1 MAEYMHGAYGQI
13 GSANTKATTRSRNAI
28 VYVGTAPVHTVE
40 GGAKNVNRPI
50 VVNDMSEARK
60 YFGMSYE
67 WENYTLCEAVHA
79 HFALNE
85 VGPLILINV
94 LDPATHKSSES
105 GTVSLTPEN
114 GMVRIVN
121 AGDIMLESVT
131 VESKVKDTD
140 YKITYDPAKGV
151 ITLAEARV
159 GGLGTEALTITYE
172 SVDVSKVTENDV
184 IGASDG
190 DGLNTGLFAVKNVY
204 QLTGYVPS
212 FLLCPGYSGLKD
224 VHAAMIKNSQK
235 INGHWDA
242 YVLADIPIADAE
254 GEAVTLSTAKTWKDA
269 NGYNCANETVYF
281 PLAKGTDGYTYHLS
295 VLAAANLQVLLSQQD
310 GIPYKTA
317 SNTGCP
323 IIENLYLGED
333 SLGRVY
339 DDELINEK
347 LCKNGIASAAYVGGS
362 WRIWGAHSANY
373 VYGTEDRLSEAETN
387 RMMLQ
392 YISND
397 FQHRRSGDVDKP
409 MTANDI
415 KMLVSEEQS
424 RLDALVK
431 TGALIY
437 GKVVFNGDAKLMGD
451 IITGK
456 YLFSFEV
463 STTPLCRSL
472 IADVSWTDEG
482 YQVYF
487 ASIAQ

>member
-1 MAEYMHGAYGQI
+1 MAEYLHGAYGQI
-13 GSANTKATTRSRNAI
+13 TGASTKATARSRNAI

-40 GGAKNVNRPI
+40 GGAKNVNRPM

-67 WENYTLCEAVHA
+67 WEKYTLCEAVHA
-79 HFALNE
+79 HFSLKE

-94 LDPATHKSSES
+94 LDPATHKSTDS

-114 GMVRIVN
+114 GKVRIVN
-121 AGDIMLESVT
+121 AGDIILESVA
-131 VESKVKDTD
+131 VSGKEKGTD
-140 YKITYDPAKGV
+140 YKVTYDHTKGV
-151 ITLAEARV
+151 ITLAESRV
-159 GGLGTEALTITYE
+159 GGLGDGALTITYD

-184 IGASDG
+184 IGSSDG

-204 QLTGYVPS
+204 QETGYIPS
-212 FLLCPGYSGLKD
+212 FLLCPGYSGVKA
-224 VHAAMIKNSQK
+224 VHTAMINNSRK

-242 YVLADIPIADAE
+242 YVLADIPIADSE
-254 GEAVTLSTAKTWKDA
+254 GDAVTLSTAKTWKDQ
-269 NGYNCANETVYF
+269 NGYNCENETVYF
-281 PLAKGTDGYTYHLS
+281 PLAKGTDGNIYHLS
-295 VLAAANLQVLLSQQD
+295 VLAAANLQVLMSQQD

-317 SNTGCP
+317 SNTECS

-339 DDELINEK
+339 DDALINEK

-362 WRIWGAHSANY
+362 WRIWGAHSADY
-373 VYGTEDRLSEAETN
+373 VYGEEESPAASETN

-424 RLDALVK
+424 RLDSLVK
-431 TGALIY
+431 TGALAY
-437 GKVVFNGDAKLMGD
+437 GKVVFNADAERMEDIMNGD
-451 IITGK
+451 
-456 YLFSFEV
+456 YLFSFNV
-463 STTPLCRSL
+463 TTTPLCRSL
-472 IADVSWTDEG
+472 TADVAWSDEG
-482 YQVYF
+482 YQTYF
-487 ASIAQ
+487 ASIAL